1 MNNKLKATLAL
12 TAAIL
17 GGAAQASPEPAPTP
31 VPAPVAAQT
40 PDAQAILQNMANQL
54 AKASAFSVT
63 IRSDYD
69 AIQADGQR
77 IAFGELRQLQLQ
89 RPALLRIDSQR
100 SDGDKSLVLFDG
112 KAITAFKPEDKVYA
126 RVEKPGTVDQAIVYL
141 VQDLQMTV
149 PLARMLLTTL
159 PQELAAKAETVAYV
173 EQDKLTSPPTDHLAI
188 RSADVDLQL
197 WVTQG
202 AQALPRR
209 VVITYRNEPG
219 QPQFRAELT
228 DWNLAPALK
237 PELFAWTPPAGV
249 EQIPFLA
256 PVRPAADEPVAT
268 APITTAP
275 VTTEPVATQQG
286 AGQ

>member
-1 MNNKLKATLAL
+1 MHNPLKATLAL
-12 TAAIL
+12 IAALL
-17 GGAAQASPEPAPTP
+17 GGAAQANPEPSPP
-31 VPAPVAAQT
+31 PAPAVVPG
-40 PDAQAILQNMANQL
+40 PDAQTILQNMANQL
-54 AKASAFSVT
+54 ATASAFSVT

-69 AIQADGQR
+69 AIQPDGQR

-112 KAITAFKPEDKVYA
+112 KAITAFKPDDKVYA
-126 RVEKPGTVDQAIVYL
+126 RIEHPGTVDHAIVYL

-159 PQELAAKAETVAYV
+159 PQELAAQAESINYV
-173 EQDKLTSPPTDHLAI
+173 EQNLLTSPPTDHLAI
-188 RSADVDLQL
+188 RGTDVDLQL

-202 AQALPRR
+202 AQSLPHR
-209 VVITYRNEPG
+209 VVITYRNAPG

-228 DWNLAPALK
+228 DWNLAPSFT
-237 PELFAWTPPAGV
+237 PELFTWTPPAGV

-256 PVRPAADEPVAT
+256 PVRPAAGEPVA
-268 APITTAP
+268 A
-275 VTTEPVATQQG
+275 EPAAAQPG